1 MMNQTKSANV
11 SFGVSFTDEP
21 EFPSVYQNR
30 AGVRLPNGSRERLVY
45 LVDPDLGS
53 RYDKFVGACEDQSGV
68 RAIIEQHRATLRQA
82 EFLYGPAF

>member
-30 AGVRLPNGSRERLVY
+30 AGVRLPNGSQERLVY